1 VTAPLAVELSVWARQ
16 ELARDGG
23 SEMLDALWDSDG
35 LPSIIVEKL
44 IERSGVTEPYIR
56 ATDERRAER

>member
-1 VTAPLAVELSVWARQ
+1 
-16 ELARDGG
+16 
-23 SEMLDALWDSDG
+23 MLDALWDSDG